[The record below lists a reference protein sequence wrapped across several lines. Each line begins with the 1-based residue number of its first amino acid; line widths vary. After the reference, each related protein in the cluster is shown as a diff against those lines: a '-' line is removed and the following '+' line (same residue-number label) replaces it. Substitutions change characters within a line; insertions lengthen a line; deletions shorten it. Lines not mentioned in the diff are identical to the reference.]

1 MKKNKKIF
9 LLEFVILIVIGC
21 IYKKILLGF
30 TWAILHELVH
40 IIVAKKYNVDLY
52 NMSINVTGVKA
63 ELKDLDDINDRETLM
78 IFSSGPLFN
87 LVAFIILWLIREK
100 FNVSYLDSSISI
112 NIGLVFFN
120 MLPAYPLDGIRL
132 YEVILGKRLLYKK
145 AKNILISISFGVS
158 ITMLILFCLTI
169 YIHRVNFSLLLAALL
184 LTYTTFLERDRTVYL
199 LMGNIFR
206 KRRKLVKYSYLEN
219 KTVSVYYK
227 LNLVRVLNL
236 IDKNKF
242 NSFYILDDELK
253 VLKILN
259 EDELLEALGE
269 YGNITLEEVVKIS
282 ANKDMR

>member
-158 ITMLILFCLTI
+158 ITMLILFYLTI

-184 LTYTTFLERDRTVYL
+184 LTYTTFLERDRIVYL

-206 KRRKLVKYSYLEN
+206 KRRKLVKYNYLEN

-269 YGNITLEEVVKIS
+269 YGNITLEELIVK
-282 ANKDMR
+282 KEEKKML

>member
-158 ITMLILFCLTI
+158 ITMLILFYLTI